1 MSIGYSVSTA
11 VFGGTAPIVV
21 TKLIAVTGDNIVPAY
36 YIMAAA
42 VIAILPIVLIPETA
56 RLSISHATEVPGTK
70 AKAAAAT
77 S

>member
-1 MSIGYSVSTA
+1 
-11 VFGGTAPIVV
+11 
-21 TKLIAVTGDNIVPAY
+21 
-36 YIMAAA
+36 MAAA